1 MTDREARPSTDE
13 EHAPLLRSSEYDDI
27 PNGTSHPSFGERV
40 NSIAQEPLTPLT
52 KILLVLGLVLLLTS
66 SIFIGLFA
74 GAQHRL
80 SLEREEGKHTTT
92 VTITATATATT
103 TSNSVSITTSTAIST
118 TTLVPPPIPVPTTL
132 PEEKPCLESH
142 CIVLSASILSSLDP
156 SQDPCENFY
165 NFANGGWLRA
175 HPLPADKSSFGN
187 FEFLSQQNQQVIQRI
202 LESNYSVGS
211 VDDQILTKLRDFYTS
226 CLDERRLNE
235 IGTTPLFHL
244 VRTVRKLYSG
254 NDTDITGQSTYG
266 IDKKV
271 QGLTAAVAFLHS
283 RRIGA
288 LFAFEVEGD
297 VGVDPNHMILWFSQP
312 ELGLPSKEY
321 YEEKSTRNV
330 YKRVVERL
338 LIVLADEDEAE
349 SRKRTISAPEFVDN
363 EDPNVWPPWPWPPWG
378 GDGDDDKPTTP
389 INRTEE
395 AKKLAKKVVKFER
408 KLAKAS
414 LDLDIL
420 YQDPIATYNPVPLS
434 NLVDVLP
441 EIHFPTYFSTFT
453 PRSFPDRIVMTYPQY
468 AASLSKILN
477 ETDSNVIEAYLVV
490 RAALNLS
497 PYLGMGT
504 EAWQAHRTLLET
516 LTGIKKGAV
525 GDRAEYCVNQVEN
538 TLGFAAGRYFVNET
552 FGGDSKVKGTKVI
565 TDIVEAFKES
575 LKDIDWMDKKS
586 AKAAAEKAD
595 AIRVKVGYPISP
607 DTRDP
612 RSIARY
618 YGAVKVD
625 KNDFFGNILSSATS
639 DEFKKWLQLGRRRDL
654 NSWEM
659 YPSMVNAYFNPP
671 SNEIVFPA
679 GILQPPFFAKEWP
692 NYLAYGAFGQVA
704 SHELTHAF
712 DSAGR
717 LYNQEGKL
725 VQWWT
730 NYTSNGFQVKQDCI
744 IKQYSAYTI
753 DDGKGGKIHVNGNL
767 TSGENIGDTGLIQA
781 YRAWKT
787 QYHVSEKAGT
797 EYLLPGLKFTRDQLF
812 FISFARIWAR
822 AMKPAAAVQR
832 IRTDPHS
839 PSRYRVDG
847 TVSNIPEFAK
857 AFKCSK
863 KAKASQKC

>member
-1 MTDREARPSTDE
+1 MHAEN
-13 EHAPLLRSSEYDDI
+13 APLLRSSEDDDV
-27 PNGTSHPSFGERV
+27 PNGTSRPSFGERV

-66 SIFIGLFA
+66 SVFIGLFA

-156 SQDPCENFY
+156 SQDPCESFY

-226 CLDERRLNE
+226 CLDERRLDD
-235 IGTTPLFHL
+235 IGTTPLLHL
-244 VRTVRKLYSG
+244 VRTVRKLY
-254 NDTDITGQSTYG
+254 
-266 IDKKV
+266 K
-271 QGLTAAVAFLHS
+271 
-283 RRIGA
+283 IGA
-288 LFAFEVEGD
+288 LFSFEVEGD
-297 VGVDPNHMILWFSQP
+297 VGVDPNHMVLWFSQP

-321 YEEKSTRNV
+321 YEEKSIRNV
-330 YKRVVERL
+330 YKQVVEKL
-338 LIVLADEDEAE
+338 LIILADEDEAE
-349 SRKRTISAPEFVDN
+349 SRKRTVSTPEFLDN
-363 EDPNVWPPWPWPPWG
+363 EDANVWPPWPWPPWG
-378 GDGDDDKPTTP
+378 GDGDDDDKPTTP

-395 AKKLAKKVVKFER
+395 VKKLAKKVVKFER

-434 NLVDVLP
+434 NLTDPLP

-453 PRSFPDRIVMTYPQY
+453 PRSFPNRIVMTYPQY
-468 AASLSKILN
+468 VASLSKILN
-477 ETDSNVIEAYLVV
+477 ETDSDVLEAYLVI

-497 PYLGMGT
+497 PFLGMGT
-504 EAWQAHRTLLET
+504 EAWQTHRTLLET

-552 FGGDSKVKGTKVI
+552 FGGDSKEKGTKVI
-565 TDIVEAFKES
+565 TGT
-575 LKDIDWMDKKS
+575 L
-586 AKAAAEKAD
+586 AD

-625 KNDFFGNILSSATS
+625 KNDFFGNVLSSATS

-654 NSWEM
+654 NAWEM

-730 NYTSNGFQVKQDCI
+730 NHTSDGFQVKQDCI
-744 IKQYSAYTI
+744 VKQYSAYTI

-787 QYHVSEKAGT
+787 QYHVSERAGT
-797 EYLLPGLKFTRDQLF
+797 EYLLPGLNFTRDQLF

-832 IRTDPHS
+832 IRIDPHS

-863 KAKASQKC
+863 KAKASQKY